1 MKIEI
6 VRERLDHMV
15 LSERARDAVDSCDMR
30 GLIEMFGDC
39 KTAEDVETVVEEY
52 FD

>member
-15 LSERARDAVDSCDMR
+15 LSKRARDAVDSCDMQ
-30 GLIEMFGDC
+30 GVVEMFGDC
-39 KTAEDVETVVEEY
+39 KTAADVETIVEEY
-52 FD
+52 WD